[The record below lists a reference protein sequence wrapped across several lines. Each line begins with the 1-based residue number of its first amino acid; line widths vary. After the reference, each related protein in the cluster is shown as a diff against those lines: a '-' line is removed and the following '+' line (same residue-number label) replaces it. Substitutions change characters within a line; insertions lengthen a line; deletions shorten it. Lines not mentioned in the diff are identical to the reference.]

1 MSTMSRPTTRM
12 NEYFVPRDGIDRE
25 VISADICRYLGNDAL
40 VRPGHY
46 ENPQTGQPVQG
57 YYITAYRNLT
67 TAMIED
73 LKADSARWDRER
85 RAQTARNS
93 SGGISASRYAN
104 SGAPRPRS
112 NSPPVQYRYSETH
125 QSRQHHGP
133 TEPPYRDDSYP
144 PRDGLYDA
152 PRYPGTGA
160 QGYNGAS
167 GPYQPQ
173 QQPPPQQQQQQQ
185 QQGYAPPSGSG
196 GAYGGN
202 GNVGFQQP
210 QQSPGPADARY
221 GGNPQGPMMN
231 QGYQNPDGAYVST
244 GANMPPRN
252 YPNDAYAGGHPGSA
266 VPPPQQPVY
275 ASNQPV
281 PQGYPAPNYPYPNQA
296 PAGGMAYATQPQD
309 PFFGRASPAGQTTQ
323 QQPQGY
329 ASQGHAYDDT
339 PPPTR
344 TSVPPAESQTPPRES
359 STRLSDRESDRNH
372 RPPPPRR

>member
-1 MSTMSRPTTRM
+1 MSTTMSRPTTRM

-112 NSPPVQYRYSETH
+112 NSPPVQ
-125 QSRQHHGP
+125 
-133 TEPPYRDDSYP
+133 
-144 PRDGLYDA
+144 
-152 PRYPGTGA
+152 
-160 QGYNGAS
+160 
-167 GPYQPQ
+167 
-173 QQPPPQQQQQQQ
+173 
-185 QQGYAPPSGSG
+185 
-196 GAYGGN
+196 
-202 GNVGFQQP
+202 
-210 QQSPGPADARY
+210 
-221 GGNPQGPMMN
+221 
-231 QGYQNPDGAYVST
+231 
-244 GANMPPRN
+244 N

-309 PFFGRASPAGQTTQ
+309 PFFGRGASPNKNH
-323 QQPQGY
+323 PK
-329 ASQGHAYDDT
+329 
-339 PPPTR
+339 P
-344 TSVPPAESQTPPRES
+344 S
-359 STRLSDRESDRNH
+359 SSLNSLV
-372 RPPPPRR
+372 

>member
-1 MSTMSRPTTRM
+1 MSRPTTRM

-93 SGGISASRYAN
+93 SGGIIASRDATY
-104 SGAPRPRS
+104 GAPRPRS
-112 NSPPVQYRYSETH
+112 NSPTVQYRYSETH

-133 TEPPYRDDSYP
+133 TEPPFRDDSYP

-173 QQPPPQQQQQQQ
+173 QQ
-185 QQGYAPPSGSG
+185 QQGYAPPSG

-202 GNVGFQQP
+202 GNGGFQQP
-210 QQSPGPADARY
+210 QQSPGPSDARY
-221 GGNPQGPMMN
+221 VGNPQGGPMMN
-231 QGYQNPDGAYVST
+231 QGYQNPDGPYVST

-252 YPNDAYAGGHPGSA
+252 YPNDPYAGGHPGPS
-266 VPPPQQPVY
+266 VPAPQQPVY

-281 PQGYPAPNYPYPNQA
+281 QPGYPAPSYPYPNQA
-296 PAGGMAYATQPQD
+296 PSGAPVYATQPQD
-309 PFFGRASPAGQTTQ
+309 PFFGRGASPNKNHPKPG
-323 QQPQGY
+323 GY
-329 ASQGHAYDDT
+329 ASQGHAYDET

-344 TSVPPAESQTPPRES
+344 TSVPPAETQTPPRES
-359 STRLSDRESDRNH
+359 STRLSDREGDRNH

>member
-1 MSTMSRPTTRM
+1 MSRPTTRM

-93 SGGISASRYAN
+93 SG
-104 SGAPRPRS
+104 
-112 NSPPVQYRYSETH
+112 VQYRYSETH

-173 QQPPPQQQQQQQ
+173 QQPQ

-281 PQGYPAPNYPYPNQA
+281 PQGYPAPNYPYPSQA

-309 PFFGRASPAGQTTQ
+309 PFFGRGASPNKNH
-323 QQPQGY
+323 PK
-329 ASQGHAYDDT
+329 
-339 PPPTR
+339 P
-344 TSVPPAESQTPPRES
+344 S
-359 STRLSDRESDRNH
+359 SSLNSLV
-372 RPPPPRR
+372 